1 MARHRQPHSF
11 PSMNSTAFAARL
23 LALQARSAA
32 TDTAAAQALSE
43 IQQQGQQ
50 LAAAMG
56 ALADALQEAGE

>member
-1 MARHRQPHSF
+1 
-11 PSMNSTAFAARL
+11 MNSTAFAERL
-23 LALQARSAA
+23 RALQARSAA

-43 IQQQGQQ
+43 LQQQGQQ